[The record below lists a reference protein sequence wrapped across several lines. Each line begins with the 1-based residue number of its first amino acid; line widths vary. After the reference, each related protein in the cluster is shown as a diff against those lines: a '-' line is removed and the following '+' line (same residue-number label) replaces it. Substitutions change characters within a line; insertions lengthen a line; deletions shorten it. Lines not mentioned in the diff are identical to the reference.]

1 MLCLKDLMRRDVV
14 SVAPDLTLR
23 ELVELFA
30 AREVSGAPVVV
41 SRKVVGV
48 VSTTDIFDFREET
61 RGTAPTSERR
71 RTPGSAEFFFDLED
85 PADSD
90 SLELMRM
97 SRDRSWDLL
106 DEYSVAD
113 VMTRD
118 VVSQPSSASVKKA
131 AQYMLDAGIHRVL
144 VIDAGELKGIITT
157 TDIVRAVAEG
167 RLKG

>member
-41 SRKVVGV
+41 SGKVVGV
-48 VSTTDIFDFREET
+48 VSTTDIFGFREEN
-61 RGTAPTSERR
+61 RGADPTSDRR
-71 RTPGSAEFFFDLED
+71 RTPGSAEFFVDLED

-106 DEYSVAD
+106 DEYCVAD

-118 VVSQPSSASVKKA
+118 VVSQPSSASVKKS

-144 VIDAGELKGIITT
+144 VIDAGELQGIVTT